1 MSKTVYGE
9 YTIANAIGAVV
20 GYATQDD
27 FGVQETGNVESKEI
41 GGETVQE
48 IISNHGMTASGTVA
62 LSDAQKA
69 ERIKVGALV
78 RITLPDGT
86 TRPFVVDSW
95 DKSIDTDTGGA
106 VASVSAHSYDSM
118 VEQYEIG
125 PRDPD
130 TGEPLSGK
138 VKCIVSTRFF
148 DGYVDADAIQGV
160 TFGLFAISD
169 MPTVTG
175 TVGNLPSLRVDSL
188 VDMSKAVATA
198 KAEGTQFVF
207 VVTPGQENMV
217 VAANFN
223 GKVIVNA
230 STNPPGYHT
239 IETTEGVVVTASMT
253 SIPLAD
259 ASDSSSASA

>member
-27 FGVQETGNVESKEI
+27 FGVQETGNVESREI

-118 VEQYEIG
+118 VTQYEIG

-130 TGEPLSGK
+130 TGEPISGK
-138 VKCIVSTRFF
+138 TVCVLAGPF
-148 DGYVDADAIQGV
+148 DDNNDAIDNQGAV
-160 TFGLFAISD
+160 FGIFPTTYAYDGTTPPDMTKAIA
-169 MPTVTG
+169 TG
-175 TVGNLPSLRVDSL
+175 KLDGLNVEFVCQTGLS
-188 VDMSKAVATA
+188 
-198 KAEGTQFVF
+198 VF
-207 VVTPGQENMV
+207 VAGIGVEEGWFSQVTP
-217 VAANFN
+217 A
-223 GKVIVNA
+223 
-230 STNPPGYHT
+230 T
-239 IETTEGVVVTASMT
+239 TTETAAVFQANSVLAFGT
-253 SIPLAD
+253 SA
-259 ASDSSSASA
+259 